1 MDLMNNT
8 AAIRTPFNCT
18 VDIRYRF
25 TYYQISYS
33 LIFICGL
40 ASNGMALR
48 RFWLMPWT
56 LTSTVVYMANL
67 AVVDLFFIFS
77 LPLRIYYYYNRSH
90 STVWNPGSVFCQ
102 LTFALKY
109 ISMYGGIFFL
119 ACIGLDRY
127 FAVTRPVLRRPKK
140 THNAYTLSTSIW
152 IMVLMLSLA
161 LPFMHTAA
169 FNSQHTCL
177 LDPSLGHHQTVILA
191 ALGLVMVAF
200 LLPAL
205 LLLFSYCHVLRVLAR
220 MPHRGKRRHR
230 RTLILIICVLG
241 IFLLCFTPYHANLL
255 CYTLTHV
262 GVVPSCALAKYA
274 SALHPIMLS
283 LASAN
288 CCLNPLVYYC
298 SSSLMHKHATSNQSR
313 RVKEHSFHSRR
324 RQFKGKLSP

>member
-1 MDLMNNT
+1 MQ
-8 AAIRTPFNCT
+8 TPFNCT

-40 ASNGMALR
+40 ASNGMALWR
-48 RFWLMPWT
+48 LWFMPWN

-67 AVVDLFFIFS
+67 AVVDLFFIVS

-90 STVWNPGSVFCQ
+90 RTAWSPGSVFCQ

-127 FAVTRPVLRRPKK
+127 FAVTSPVLRRPKQA
-140 THNAYTLSTSIW
+140 HNAYTLSTMIW
-152 IMVLMLSLA
+152 LMVLALSLA
-161 LPFMHTAA
+161 LPFMHSAA
-169 FNSQHTCL
+169 SNSRYMCL
-177 LDPSLGHHQTVILA
+177 LDPSLGRHQTFILA
-191 ALGLVMVAF
+191 ALGLVLVAF
-200 LLPAL
+200 LLPAI
-205 LLLFSYCHVLRVLAR
+205 LLLFSYCRVLRVLGR
-220 MPHRGKRRHR
+220 MPRRGKSRHR
-230 RTLILIICVLG
+230 RTLSLIYCVLG
-241 IFLLCFTPYHANLL
+241 IFLLCFAPYHTNLL

-262 GVVPSCALAKYA
+262 GIVPSCGLAKFA

-288 CCLNPLVYYC
+288 CCLNPFVYYC
-298 SSSLMHKHATSNQSR
+298 SSSLVHKDTSGGRSNREQDPSCNYR
-313 RVKEHSFHSRR
+313 RK
-324 RQFKGKLSP
+324 QLMGNISP